1 MPSPREHI
9 QWAVKSEAF
18 GKSFFLDDQL
28 EINWS
33 ITLLFYSALHYVDA
47 YIVSR
52 GRARYDHKSRAQS
65 MEDPF
70 FDEIREEYKT
80 LKDLSREARYNI
92 APLTKHDFKKA
103 DALLQRIKTHI
114 ARKLP

>member
-1 MPSPREHI
+1 MPRPREHSD
-9 QWAVKSEAF
+9 WADRNEKFA
-18 GKSFFLDDQL
+18 KSFYLDDQL

-52 GRARYDHKSRAQS
+52 GGARHDHRSRAKS
-65 MEDPF
+65 MDDPF
-70 FDEIREEYKT
+70 FDEIREDYKT

-92 APLTKHDFKKA
+92 APFTKRDFQRA
-103 DALLQRIKTHI
+103 DGLLQRIKAHVST
-114 ARKLP
+114 KLA